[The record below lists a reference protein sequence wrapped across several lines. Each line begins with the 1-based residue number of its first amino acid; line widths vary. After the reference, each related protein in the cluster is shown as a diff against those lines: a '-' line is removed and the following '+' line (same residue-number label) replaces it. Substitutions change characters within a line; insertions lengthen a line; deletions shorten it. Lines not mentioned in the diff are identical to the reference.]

1 MKIFFFIAAVIFAL
15 ATLGFLLFGVGRMS
29 GQGVDA
35 AKKSN
40 KLMRYRVVFQGLAVL
55 FLFLFAMAASS

>member
-1 MKIFFFIAAVIFAL
+1 MTQFFFIIAILFAL

-29 GQGVDA
+29 QQGVEN

-40 KLMRYRVVFQGLAVL
+40 KLMRYRILFQGLAVL
-55 FLFLFAMAASS
+55 ALFLLAMAASS